1 MTSTTVPAEPAAP
14 AACVLSS
21 GALLTAA
28 QTGTAATRSGLL
40 ILALMAE
47 KAFVYLTGEAL
58 RHLPDRFPFAAGGE
72 ISRHIEA
79 GHVTILENGWVS
91 LEAVPHDGS
100 VDDQDSWVTVT
111 LPPTSVAAIVRP

>member
-1 MTSTTVPAEPAAP
+1 MAF
-14 AACVLSS
+14 
-21 GALLTAA
+21 
-28 QTGTAATRSGLL
+28 
-40 ILALMAE
+40 MAE

-100 VDDQDSWVTVT
+100 LENQGSWVTVT
-111 LPPTSVAAIVRP
+111 LPPTSVAAIVRS